1 MKTYEVIATVT
12 ERGKLIIP
20 APLGKAG
27 ARLRLVVTWEEATG
41 RQSRARPD
49 RAAKARMATHPIRK
63 KTAARAYG
71 MLASASSPTPSD
83 VEVRQWLNERRS
95 EKYG

>member
-20 APLGKAG
+20 APLRKAG
-27 ARLRLVVTWEEATG
+27 TRLRLVVTWEETAG
-41 RQSRARPD
+41 LRSRARPD
-49 RAAKARMATHPIRK
+49 RAAKARMATHPVRK
-63 KTAARAYG
+63 QTAARAFV
-71 MLASASSPTPSD
+71 MLASASSPAPSD
-83 VEVRQWLNERRS
+83 AEVRRWLNERRQ

>member
-20 APLGKAG
+20 APLRKAG
-27 ARLRLVVTWEEATG
+27 ARLRLVVTWEETAG
-41 RQSRARPD
+41 RSV
-49 RAAKARMATHPIRK
+49 RAAEARMATRAKRK
-63 KTAARAYG
+63 KTAALAYG
-71 MLASASSPTPSD
+71 MLASASSPAPSD
-83 VEVRQWLNERRS
+83 VEVCQWLNERRS